1 MTRASNFPFSLFVP
15 CLFSA
20 ILKDKE
26 GKKGRAGGREER
38 KEKMERKESI
48 HESQKKEIMV

>member
-20 ILKDKE
+20 MLKDKRKEREEQEE
-26 GKKGRAGGREER
+26 GKKKGRNG
-38 KEKMERKESI
+38 KKESI